1 MNINSLLI
9 IKEPYPANEENIS
22 KIALCSYINGYL
34 DGVQELDKYILELFR
49 SADRLDRLRAHMLY
63 TITRELRE
71 TTSKEYNKLCENL
84 NKKI

>member
-1 MNINSLLI
+1 VDINSLLL
-9 IKEPYPANEENIS
+9 IKEPSLTKEGRIS
-22 KIALCSYINGYL
+22 QIVLCSYIDGYL
-34 DGVQELDKYILELFR
+34 DGVNELDKYILKLFR